1 VPSRGAKCLPGGL
14 ASARIRPE
22 TAAMNTQRASD
33 PGGIEGIENYFL
45 PNFCNVRMVFAVV
58 VIAELLAFIITL
70 LSPGVID
77 NPWGNLGLISMLVQW
92 IALASA
98 ALLCLSRSLLSHMN
112 NSAAGLASYLLVLLV
127 TAVVSEMAFWLMI
140 ESTLFPTLTTDDH
153 PVFLLRNLTISTVV
167 AAVILRHLYI
177 QFQWRQR
184 LQSEARARIQAL
196 QARIRPHFLFNS
208 MNTIAS
214 LTRSDPEAAETAI
227 EDLSDLF
234 RASLS
239 GTNEQTTLGDEVELA
254 RRYLGIEKLRL
265 GERLLVDWQLEGL
278 PMDARL
284 PPLVLQPLLENAIY
298 HGIEPLPEGGTI
310 RVSGRRVDNLLEITV
325 SNPVPE
331 TRAGSRQQGN
341 RIAQE
346 NIHQRLAIAF
356 GNGAGLRSTAGTGSY
371 QVSIRFPQAEVA

>member
-1 VPSRGAKCLPGGL
+1 
-14 ASARIRPE
+14 
-22 TAAMNTQRASD
+22 MNTQRNREKDA
-33 PGGIEGIENYFL
+33 IEGMENYFL
-45 PNFCNVRMVFAVV
+45 PNFCNVRMVFAVI
-58 VIAELLAFIITL
+58 VIAELLAFVITL

-92 IALASA
+92 ISLASA
-98 ALLCLSRSLLSHMN
+98 ALLCIARSLLSRMSS
-112 NSAAGLASYLLVLLV
+112 SAAALASYLLVLLV

-140 ESTLFPTLTTDDH
+140 ESTLFPALTSDDH
-153 PVFLLRNLTISTVV
+153 PVFLLRNLAISTVV

-177 QFQWRQR
+177 QYQWRQR
-184 LQSEARARIQAL
+184 LQSETRARIEAL

-208 MNTIAS
+208 MNTIAA

-239 GTNEQTTLGDEVELA
+239 GTSEQATLGDELELA

-265 GERLLVDWQLEGL
+265 GERLLVDWQLGNL
-278 PMDARL
+278 PLDARL

-298 HGIEPLPEGGTI
+298 HGIEPLPQGGTI
-310 RVSGRRVDNLLEITV
+310 QVSGRRVGDLVEITV
-325 SNPVPE
+325 NNPVPGV
-331 TRAGSRQQGN
+331 AGGRRQQGN

-346 NIHQRLAIAF
+346 NIKQRLLIAF
-356 GNGAGLRSTAGTGSY
+356 GDRAGLQSTAGAGGY
-371 QVSIRFPQAEVA
+371 QVSIRFPQAGAA

>member
-1 VPSRGAKCLPGGL
+1 MSMQPSTNQGG
-14 ASARIRPE
+14 P
-22 TAAMNTQRASD
+22 D
-33 PGGIEGIENYFL
+33 GIENYFL
-45 PNFCNVRMVFAVV
+45 PNFCSVRMVFAVV

-77 NPWGNLGLISMLVQW
+77 DPWGNLGLISMLVQW

-98 ALLCLSRSLLSHMN
+98 ALLCVTRSLLSRMS
-112 NSAAGLASYLLVLLV
+112 NSAAALASYLLVLLV

-140 ESTLFPTLTTDDH
+140 ESTLFPALTSDDH

-208 MNTIAS
+208 MNTIAA
-214 LTRSDPEAAETAI
+214 LTRSDPEAAESAI

-234 RASLS
+234 RASLG
-239 GTNEQTTLGDEVELA
+239 GTSEQATLGDEIELA
-254 RRYLGIEKLRL
+254 QRYLGIEKLRL
-265 GERLLVDWQLEGL
+265 GERLAVEWQLDDL

-298 HGIEPLPEGGTI
+298 HGIEPLPQGGTI
-310 RVSGRRVDNLLEITV
+310 RVGGRRVDGLVEITV
-325 SNPVPE
+325 SNPVPGV
-331 TRAGSRQQGN
+331 TGGRSQQGN
-341 RIAQE
+341 HIAQE

-356 GNGAGLRSTAGTGSY
+356 GASAGLQSVAGAGGY
-371 QVSIRFPQAEVA
+371 QVSIRFPQEGAA

>member
-1 VPSRGAKCLPGGL
+1 MKTKR
-14 ASARIRPE
+14 ARER
-22 TAAMNTQRASD
+22 
-33 PGGIEGIENYFL
+33 GGIEGIENYFL

-98 ALLCLSRSLLSHMN
+98 ALLCIARSLLSRMS
-112 NSAAGLASYLLVLLV
+112 NSVAALASYLLVLLV

-140 ESTLFPTLTTDDH
+140 ESTLFPVLTSDEH

-227 EDLSDLF
+227 EDLSELF

-239 GTNEQTTLGDEVELA
+239 GTSEQATLGDEVELA

-265 GERLLVDWQLEGL
+265 GERLLVDWQLDNL

-298 HGIEPLPEGGTI
+298 HGIEPLPQGGTI
-310 RVSGRRVDNLLEITV
+310 KVSGRQVDDLVEITV
-325 SNPVPE
+325 SNPVPD
-331 TRAGSRQQGN
+331 TAAGRRQQGN
-341 RIAQE
+341 RMAQE

-356 GNGAGLRSTAGTGSY
+356 GARAGLRSTADADGY
-371 QVSIRFPQAEVA
+371 RVSIRFPQAGVA

>member
-1 VPSRGAKCLPGGL
+1 
-14 ASARIRPE
+14 
-22 TAAMNTQRASD
+22 MNTQRASD

>member
-1 VPSRGAKCLPGGL
+1 
-14 ASARIRPE
+14 
-22 TAAMNTQRASD
+22 MNTQRAREQ
-33 PGGIEGIENYFL
+33 GGIEGVENHFL

-70 LSPGVID
+70 LSPGVIAD
-77 NPWGNLGLISMLVQW
+77 PWSNLGLISMLVQW

-98 ALLCLSRSLLSHMN
+98 ALLCVTRSLLSRMS
-112 NSAAGLASYLLVLLV
+112 NSAAAIASYLLVLLV

-140 ESTLFPTLTTDDH
+140 ESTLFPGLGSDDH
-153 PVFLLRNLTISTVV
+153 PVFLLRNLIISTVV
-167 AAVILRHLYI
+167 AAVILRHLYL

-239 GTNEQTTLGDEVELA
+239 GTSEQATLGDEVELA

-265 GERLLVDWQLEGL
+265 GERLLVDWQLDDL
-278 PMDARL
+278 PMNAQL

-298 HGIEPLPEGGTI
+298 HGIEPLPQGGTI
-310 RVSGRRVDNLLEITV
+310 HVSGRRVGDLVEITV
-325 SNPVPE
+325 SNPVPD
-331 TRAGSRQQGN
+331 TTDVSRKQGN
-341 RIAQE
+341 HIAQE

-356 GNGAGLRSTAGTGSY
+356 GARAGLQRAADPGGY
-371 QVSIRFPQAEVA
+371 RVSIRFPQVVVA

>member
-1 VPSRGAKCLPGGL
+1 M
-14 ASARIRPE
+14 
-22 TAAMNTQRASD
+22 TMQRATD
-33 PGGIEGIENYFL
+33 PGGVEGIENYFL
-45 PNFCNVRMVFAVV
+45 PNFCSVRMVFAVV
-58 VIAELLAFIITL
+58 VIAELLAFVITL

-98 ALLCLSRSLLSHMN
+98 ALLCVTRSLLSRMS
-112 NSAAGLASYLLVLLV
+112 NSAAALASYLLVLLV
-127 TAVVSEMAFWLMI
+127 TAVVSEMAFWLMV
-140 ESTLFPTLTTDDH
+140 ESTLFPALVSDEH

-167 AAVILRHLYI
+167 AAVILRYLYI

-234 RASLS
+234 RASLG
-239 GTNEQTTLGDEVELA
+239 GTSERATLGDEVELA

-265 GERLLVDWQLEGL
+265 GERLLVDWQLDGL

-298 HGIEPLPEGGTI
+298 HGIEPLPQGGTI
-310 RVSGRRVDNLLEITV
+310 RVSGRRVDDLVEITV
-325 SNPVPE
+325 SNPVADPS
-331 TRAGSRQQGN
+331 TGRRQQGN

-356 GNGAGLRSTAGTGSY
+356 GARAGLRSTASADGY
-371 QVSIRFPQAEVA
+371 RVSIRFPQATAT

>member
-1 VPSRGAKCLPGGL
+1 
-14 ASARIRPE
+14 
-22 TAAMNTQRASD
+22 MNTQRLREQ
-33 PGGIEGIENYFL
+33 GGIEGVENYFL

-77 NPWGNLGLISMLVQW
+77 DPWGNLGLISMLVQW

-98 ALLCLSRSLLSHMN
+98 ALLCVTRTLLSRMS
-112 NSAAGLASYLLVLLV
+112 NSAAALASYLLVLLV
-127 TAVVSEMAFWLMI
+127 TVVVSEMAFWLMI
-140 ESTLFPTLTTDDH
+140 ESTLFPALTSDDH

-214 LTRSDPEAAETAI
+214 LTRSDPGAAETAI

-239 GTNEQTTLGDEVELA
+239 VTSEQATLGDELDLA

-265 GERLLVDWQLEGL
+265 GERLVVDWQLDDL
-278 PMDARL
+278 PMDAQL

-298 HGIEPLPEGGTI
+298 HGIEPLPQGGTI
-310 RVSGRRVDNLLEITV
+310 RVSGDRVGDLVEITV
-325 SNPVPE
+325 TNPVPE
-331 TRAGSRQQGN
+331 VAAGSRQQGN

-356 GNGAGLRSTAGTGSY
+356 GARAGLQSEAGPGGY
-371 QVSIRFPQAEVA
+371 RVSIRFPQVAVV

>member
-1 VPSRGAKCLPGGL
+1 
-14 ASARIRPE
+14 
-22 TAAMNTQRASD
+22 MDTQRARD
-33 PGGIEGIENYFL
+33 QGGGIEGIENYFL
-45 PNFCNVRMVFAVV
+45 PNFCNVRLVFAVV

-77 NPWGNLGLISMLVQW
+77 DPWGNLGLISMLVQW
-92 IALASA
+92 TALSSA
-98 ALLCLSRSLLSHMN
+98 ALLCVTRSLLSRMS
-112 NSAAGLASYLLVLLV
+112 NSAAAVASYLLVLLV
-127 TAVVSEMAFWLMI
+127 TAMVSEMAFWLMI
-140 ESTLFPTLTTDDH
+140 ESTLFPALTSDDH

-167 AAVILRHLYI
+167 AAVILRYLYI

-239 GTNEQTTLGDEVELA
+239 GTNEQATLGDEVELA

-265 GERLLVDWQLEGL
+265 GERLVVDWQLDDL

-298 HGIEPLPEGGTI
+298 HGIEPLPLGGTI
-310 RVSGRRVDNLLEITV
+310 QVSGRRVDHLVEITV
-325 SNPVPE
+325 SNPVPDAV
-331 TRAGSRQQGN
+331 AGSRQQGN

-356 GNGAGLRSTAGTGSY
+356 GAGAGLQSTAGAGGY
-371 QVSIRFPQAEVA
+371 QVSIRFPQAGVA

>member
-1 VPSRGAKCLPGGL
+1 
-14 ASARIRPE
+14 
-22 TAAMNTQRASD
+22 MNTQRARD
-33 PGGIEGIENYFL
+33 QGGIEGIENYFL

-92 IALASA
+92 VALASA
-98 ALLCLSRSLLSHMN
+98 ALLCLSGSLLSRMRH
-112 NSAAGLASYLLVLLV
+112 SAAAVVSYLLVLLV
-127 TAVVSEMAFWLMI
+127 TAVVSEMAFWLLI
-140 ESTLFPTLTTDDH
+140 ESTLFPALSREDQTE
-153 PVFLLRNLTISTVV
+153 FLLRNLTISTVV
-167 AAVILRHLYI
+167 TAVILRHLYI
-177 QFQWRQR
+177 QFQWRER
-184 LQSEARARIQAL
+184 LQSEARARIEAL

-208 MNTIAS
+208 MNTIAA

-239 GTNEQTTLGDEVELA
+239 GTNEQATMRDEVELA

-265 GERLLVDWQLEGL
+265 GDRLLVDWQVDDL

-298 HGIEPLPEGGTI
+298 HGIEPLPRGGTI
-310 RVSGRRVDNLLEITV
+310 QVSGYHVGDLIEITV
-325 SNPVPE
+325 S
-331 TRAGSRQQGN
+331 
-341 RIAQE
+341 
-346 NIHQRLAIAF
+346 AF
-356 GNGAGLRSTAGTGSY
+356 GTRAGLRSMAGDGSY
-371 QVSIRFPQAEVA
+371 RVSIRFPQAEVA

>member
-1 VPSRGAKCLPGGL
+1 M
-14 ASARIRPE
+14 
-22 TAAMNTQRASD
+22 TMQRATD
-33 PGGIEGIENYFL
+33 PGGVEGIENYFL
-45 PNFCNVRMVFAVV
+45 PNFCSVRMVFAVV
-58 VIAELLAFIITL
+58 VIAELLAFVITL

-98 ALLCLSRSLLSHMN
+98 ALLCVARPLLSRMS
-112 NSAAGLASYLLVLLV
+112 NSAAALASYLLVLLV
-127 TAVVSEMAFWLMI
+127 TAVVSELAFWLMI
-140 ESTLFPTLTTDDH
+140 ESTLFPVLTGDDH

-214 LTRSDPEAAETAI
+214 LTRSDPEAAEAAI

-239 GTNEQTTLGDEVELA
+239 GSHERTTLGDEVELA

-265 GERLLVDWQLEGL
+265 GERLLVEWQLDDL
-278 PMDARL
+278 PMDAQL

-298 HGIEPLPEGGTI
+298 HGIEPLPQGGTI
-310 RVSGRRVDNLLEITV
+310 HVSGRRVDDLVEITV
-325 SNPVPE
+325 SNPVPDAVAG
-331 TRAGSRQQGN
+331 TRPQGN
-341 RIAQE
+341 QMAQE

-356 GNGAGLRSTAGTGSY
+356 GSRAGLQSTAGVNSY
-371 QVSIRFPQAEVA
+371 RVSIRFPQAGVA

>member
-1 VPSRGAKCLPGGL
+1 
-14 ASARIRPE
+14 
-22 TAAMNTQRASD
+22 MNMQRTTD
-33 PGGIEGIENYFL
+33 PGGVEGIENYFL
-45 PNFCNVRMVFAVV
+45 PNFCSVRMVFAVV
-58 VIAELLAFIITL
+58 VIAELLAFVITL

-98 ALLCLSRSLLSHMN
+98 ALLCIGRLLLSRMS
-112 NSAAGLASYLLVLLV
+112 NSTAALASYLLVLLV
-127 TAVVSEMAFWLMI
+127 TVVVSELAFWLMI
-140 ESTLFPTLTTDDH
+140 ESTLFPALTGDHH

-167 AAVILRHLYI
+167 AAVILRYLYI

-208 MNTIAS
+208 MNTIAA
-214 LTRSDPEAAETAI
+214 LTRSDPAAAEAAI

-239 GTNEQTTLGDEVELA
+239 GSHERATLGDEVELA

-265 GERLLVDWQLEGL
+265 GERLAVDWQLDDL

-298 HGIEPLPEGGTI
+298 HGIEPLPQGGTI
-310 RVSGRRVDNLLEITV
+310 HVSGCRVDDLVEITV
-325 SNPVPE
+325 SNPVPD
-331 TRAGSRQQGN
+331 TVAGSRQHGN
-341 RIAQE
+341 HIAQE

-356 GNGAGLRSTAGTGSY
+356 GARAGLQSTAGAGSY
-371 QVSIRFPQAEVA
+371 RVSIRFPQAAVA

>member
-1 VPSRGAKCLPGGL
+1 
-14 ASARIRPE
+14 
-22 TAAMNTQRASD
+22 MNMQRTTNQD
-33 PGGIEGIENYFL
+33 GVEGIENYFL
-45 PNFCNVRMVFAVV
+45 PNFCSVRMVFAVV

-70 LSPGVID
+70 LSPGVIKD
-77 NPWGNLGLISMLVQW
+77 PWGNLGLISMLVQW

-98 ALLCLSRSLLSHMN
+98 ALLCITRTLLARMS
-112 NSAAGLASYLLVLLV
+112 NSAAALASYLLVLLV
-127 TAVVSEMAFWLMI
+127 TALVSEMAFWLMV
-140 ESTLFPTLTTDDH
+140 ESTLFPALTSDDH

-214 LTRSDPEAAETAI
+214 LTRSDPEAAETAV
-227 EDLSDLF
+227 EDLSELF

-239 GTNEQTTLGDEVELA
+239 GTNEQTTLGDEIELA
-254 RRYLGIEKLRL
+254 QRYLGIEKLRL
-265 GERLLVDWQLEGL
+265 GERLAVDWQLGDL
-278 PMDARL
+278 PLDARL

-298 HGIEPLPEGGTI
+298 HGIEPLPSGGTI
-310 RVSGRRVDNLLEITV
+310 KVGGRRVDEMVEITV
-325 SNPVPE
+325 SNPVPD
-331 TRAGSRQQGN
+331 TLAARSQQGN
-341 RIAQE
+341 HIAQE

-356 GNGAGLRSTAGTGSY
+356 GARAGLQSTAGEGDY
-371 QVSIRFPQAEVA
+371 QVSIRFPQAGVA

>member
-1 VPSRGAKCLPGGL
+1 
-14 ASARIRPE
+14 
-22 TAAMNTQRASD
+22 MNTRRAREQC
-33 PGGIEGIENYFL
+33 GIEGIENYFL
-45 PNFCNVRMVFAVV
+45 PNFCSVRMVFAVV

-70 LSPGVID
+70 LSPGVMD

-92 IALASA
+92 IALTSA
-98 ALLCLSRSLLSHMN
+98 ALLCVSRTLLSRMS
-112 NSAAGLASYLLVLLV
+112 NSAAALASYLLVLLV

-140 ESTLFPTLTTDDH
+140 ESTLFPRLTSDEN

-227 EDLSDLF
+227 EDLSELF

-239 GTNEQTTLGDEVELA
+239 GTSEQATLGDEVELA
-254 RRYLGIEKLRL
+254 RRYLGREKLRL
-265 GERLLVDWQLEGL
+265 GERLLVDWQLDDL
-278 PMDARL
+278 PMEARL

-298 HGIEPLPEGGTI
+298 HGIEPLPQGGTI
-310 RVSGRRVDNLLEITV
+310 KVSGRLVDDLLEITV

-331 TRAGSRQQGN
+331 SRAGGRQQGN

-356 GNGAGLRSTAGTGSY
+356 GARAGLRSMAGADFY
-371 QVSIRFPQAEVA
+371 QVSIRFPQAGVA